1 MLVCVATIK
10 ICKRL
15 EKKRKENVYI
25 YVYVGMQHTLCE
37 CMYAVQ
43 PSLTLYDMHQ
53 VLYMK

>member
-1 MLVCVATIK
+1 MVRHKIVQALVMVK
-10 ICKRL
+10 I
-15 EKKRKENVYI
+15 VYI
-25 YVYVGMQHTLCE
+25 YVYVRMQHTLCE

>member
-1 MLVCVATIK
+1 MVK
-10 ICKRL
+10 
-15 EKKRKENVYI
+15 NVYI
-25 YVYVGMQHTLCE
+25 YVYVRMQHTLCE